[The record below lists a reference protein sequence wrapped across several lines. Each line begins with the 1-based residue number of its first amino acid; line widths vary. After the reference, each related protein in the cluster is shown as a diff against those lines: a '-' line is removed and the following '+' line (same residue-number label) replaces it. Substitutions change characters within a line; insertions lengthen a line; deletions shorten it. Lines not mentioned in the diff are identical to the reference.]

1 LAQTQLHKNFD
12 TGGYQI
18 GASIIKQLIWYF
30 TDIIFF
36 KSRIVPISAILV
48 FILKVFGAKIGKDV
62 RIKPGIHVK
71 FPWKLEIGNNSWLA
85 DCYLENL
92 DWIRIGSNCCISQQ
106 AMLMTGNH
114 DYSKAGFDLITK
126 PIILEE
132 GVWIGAA
139 SKIAP
144 GLTLYSHSV
153 LTMGSTATKN
163 LDAYSIYQGIPAVKI
178 KNRIIS

>member
-139 SKIAP
+139 SKVAP